1 MEREDPSIRDLPSAP
16 RPRAHELP
24 DPQDPRTEWINDI
37 TADTDITSLPTA
49 QLYELNQNLL
59 DSSISST
66 TPLMAEL
73 APLTGAACGVRGRLG
88 FLCKANRLPHLQRLR
103 GHPALSWRWRLFLS
117 MCVSLAFAYIERIFN
132 AEDWGIAAAKSI
144 STLEA
149 FLPKLHEA
157 GFDGMVIDESYEI
170 PRDLIRSIVEPN
182 PGSNN
187 GQTLTPA
194 QLLEVFQNDSLSNY
208 IVMFMRML
216 TSAQIR
222 GNPEEYEP
230 FLTHPELGEQM
241 GVKDFCEALVE
252 VLGREADH
260 VQVTAIS
267 EALKVNVAIA
277 YFDGRDKD
285 GIVEFVKFDKAID
298 PSEAPVTLI
307 YRPGHYDILD
317 RRSIEALPFN
327 M

>member
-24 DPQDPRTEWINDI
+24 DPQDPRTDWINDI
-37 TADTDITSLPTA
+37 TEDTDITSLPTA

-73 APLTGAACGVRGRLG
+73 APLTVLRADYEGGSDSFIKQIDFLVSKGYEGIRRSRGDGDCFYR
-88 FLCKANRLPHLQRLR
+88 
-103 GHPALSWRWRLFLS
+103 
-117 MCVSLAFAYIERIFN
+117 SLAFAYIERIFN
-132 AEDWGIAAAKSI
+132 AEDRGMAAVKSI

-170 PRDLIRSIVEPN
+170 PRDLIRGIVEPN
-182 PGSNN
+182 PSSNSR
-187 GQTLTPA
+187 QTLTPA

-230 FLTHPELGEQM
+230 FLTHPDLGEQM
-241 GVKDFCEALVE
+241 GVKDFCEAVVE

-285 GIVEFVKFDKAID
+285 GKVEFVKFNKAID
-298 PSEAPVTLI
+298 PEEAPVTLI

-327 M
+327 I